1 MQIKARNRYWQ
12 SETSRACTT
21 WIQVHDTGTFAA
33 ARFVRVPTDDNLEL
47 SSRGIDVKL
56 LNVVQNVYQ
65 GGANFGDGRHRQ
77 LGRPGTFVNV
87 APIGDDRRHSA

>member
-1 MQIKARNRYWQ
+1 MQIKAHNRYRQ
-12 SETSRACTT
+12 SETPRAGTP
-21 WIQVHDTGTFAA
+21 WVQVDDTGTFAV

-56 LNVVQNVYQ
+56 LNVVQNVYR

-87 APIGDDRRHSA
+87 APNGDDRRHSA